1 MKILQVANL
10 YTYKP
15 RISSR
20 YELSKGLLGRG
31 HEVTVYTIDGFKQRL
46 NVERNRPIDVDGIRT
61 YYFRNLSKR
70 LATKIPQFPYYAP
83 VIARKEIMDFDII
96 HMHELTMLG
105 FIVQHYAKKYNV
117 PYVLQGHGS
126 LFFKMSGRALFSPK
140 GTISIRKKRLIKRAR
155 NALFESPTLH
165 NASKVIALT
174 NKEAELCKKIDVDE
188 NNIVIIPNGI
198 NLSEFENLPERGNFR
213 RKYLID
219 DDEKIVLYLGRIHQI
234 KGIDLLVRAFSGL
247 LKKMKNVRLV
257 IAGPDDGF
265 LSTLRRLI
273 GYLKTDDKILLTG
286 PLYEKDKLEAYIDA
300 DVYILPSIYE
310 TFPNT
315 VLEAWACGTP
325 VIVTDRCGVANIMDN
340 AGFVVAY
347 DKDQL
352 KDAIIKALSDKRL
365 RKRFEI
371 EGKKLVREKFSWDNI
386 VGELE
391 SLYETVVK

>member
-10 YTYKP
+10 YAYKP

-20 YELSKGLLGRG
+20 YELSKRLLERG
-31 HEVTVYTIDGFKQRL
+31 HEVTVYTIDGFKQRF

-70 LATKIPQFPYYAP
+70 LATKIPPFPYYAP

-96 HMHELTMLG
+96 HMHGLTMLG
-105 FIVQHYAKKYNV
+105 FIVHHYAKKNNV

-155 NALFESPTLH
+155 NVLFEGPTLH

-219 DDEKIVLYLGRIHQI
+219 EDEKIILYLGRIHQI
-234 KGIDLLVRAFSGL
+234 KGIDLLVKAFAGL
-247 LKKMKNVRLV
+247 LKRFDDVRLV
-257 IAGPDDGF
+257 ITGPDDGF
-265 LSTLRRLI
+265 LSTLRKLI
-273 GYLKTDDKILLTG
+273 GYLKIGDKILLTG
-286 PLYEKDKLEAYIDA
+286 PLYDREKLEAYIDA
-300 DVYILPSIYE
+300 DVYVLPSIYE

-340 AGFVVAY
+340 AGFVVEY
-347 DKDQL
+347 DKNQL
-352 KDAIIKALSDKRL
+352 KDAIIKAINDKRL
-365 RKRFEI
+365 RKRFAV
-371 EGKKLVREKFSWDNI
+371 EGKKLVRKKYSWDNI

-391 SLYETVVK
+391 VLYETMVK